1 MTGYGTQIHYFDHTL
16 CELLN
21 LLERP
26 LPDSYS
32 CPEAEYVAWERQSF
46 LSMAK
51 EMLALMVERT
61 RLLVKC
67 RSMETAMVQTDN
79 FGMHSFAL
87 LRQRLDGLRY
97 KLTED
102 CHLLM
107 DSLVLEL
114 SRLLNLNLTDE
125 ECKQKWEQ
133 LKLRASRYP
142 AGMALLGE
150 NELIDFYESQSPD
163 EPALMR
169 RVLTTVDHDNVVL
182 RFMQYYCKR
191 AGKQQI
197 VKVHDCMRK
206 SSHKPADEQPRELMT
221 FKLRGITEG
230 HMTLLFLDM
239 EREGWVIGAERDFR
253 ALFSGRR
260 ENAKQIWTGKMGKS
274 TLEYLFQ
281 MLCNAP
287 KGIALPEGYTL
298 PAILQGHFTD
308 EQGEFLTGLGKGH
321 QPNIKAIPII
331 KEWVDMLQ
339 LEPDELLHHVRGHRH
354 DSSDDDIKQDVLE
367 EFDDYDSVYDSYSH
381 QDMHTHKR

>member
-32 CPEAEYVAWERQSF
+32 CPDAEYVAWERQSF
-46 LSMAK
+46 LSLAK

-61 RLLVKC
+61 RLLVKG

-97 KLTED
+97 KLNGE

-142 AGMALLGE
+142 AGMASLGE

-163 EPALMR
+163 EAALIR
-169 RVLTTVDHDNVVL
+169 RVLTTEDHDNVVL

-197 VKVHDCMRK
+197 VKVHDSMK
-206 SSHKPADEQPRELMT
+206 KPSHKPVDEQPRELMT
-221 FKLRGITEG
+221 FTLRGITEG
-230 HMTLLFLDM
+230 HIALLFLNM
-239 EREGWVIGAERDFR
+239 ESEGWVKGTEAEFR
-253 ALFSGRR
+253 TLFSGKR
-260 ENAKQIWTGKMGKS
+260 EQVKLVWTGKMGKS

-281 MLCNAP
+281 VMCDAP
-287 KGIALPEGYTL
+287 MGIALPKGYTL
-298 PAILQGHFTD
+298 SSILQGHFTD

-321 QPNIKAIPII
+321 LPNVKATPII

-339 LEPDELLHHVRGHRH
+339 LGQYELMNHVRGHRN
-354 DSSDDDIKQDVLE
+354 DSSDDIEQDVLE
-367 EFDDYDSVYDSYSH
+367 EFEDYDSVYDSYSH
-381 QDMHTHKR
+381 QDMHAHKR